1 MRKQQRM
8 LGINTKFLLSNR
20 NDFTQIS
27 FSSHHSF
34 FDFDAVVINTR
45 NLVNQYH
52 SKENLTY
59 ENKLLLSKSNSMII
73 CDDYKRIKQQIID
86 YLTEGKYIYLLMG
99 QNQSFFIYTKAK
111 NYMTGQFDDYIT
123 NFDVYSFLPISIN
136 ETYIHGQEIHFCSH
150 PPYKEFFEKIADF
163 TQYAVYYTAHAIA
176 TPLAKIKDS
185 ENVVSSAI
193 EYSNGKIICLPQPNF
208 ISDSNYTTYWKDHAN
223 SFLDSLF
230 ELNARL
236 QAPEAV
242 VIPAWAESISILDE
256 SHHIDAKNQIIND
269 IAELERNLHEEED
282 MIRHIQNYKNLIASR
297 GTALEEIT
305 KQILSE
311 LGFML
316 FDTEPGRDDIIA
328 KYNDIDIVAEIK
340 GVKNSAAEKH
350 AAQLEK
356 WVSTFL
362 EKNERTPKPILIV
375 NGYCETP
382 LQERKD
388 PVFPDQMIPY
398 STSRNH
404 ALLSTTQL
412 LCLYIEIQI
421 NPSVKEDRIKEL
433 LETVGVYQRYDD
445 ISQYIKCVNET
456 GETND

>member
-150 PPYKEFFEKIADF
+150 PPYKEFFEKI
-163 TQYAVYYTAHAIA
+163 
-176 TPLAKIKDS
+176 
-185 ENVVSSAI
+185 
-193 EYSNGKIICLPQPNF
+193 GGIIRMC
-208 ISDSNYTTYWKDHAN
+208 
-223 SFLDSLF
+223 
-230 ELNARL
+230 
-236 QAPEAV
+236 
-242 VIPAWAESISILDE
+242 
-256 SHHIDAKNQIIND
+256 
-269 IAELERNLHEEED
+269 
-282 MIRHIQNYKNLIASR
+282 
-297 GTALEEIT
+297 G
-305 KQILSE
+305 
-311 LGFML
+311 
-316 FDTEPGRDDIIA
+316 
-328 KYNDIDIVAEIK
+328 
-340 GVKNSAAEKH
+340 
-350 AAQLEK
+350 
-356 WVSTFL
+356 
-362 EKNERTPKPILIV
+362 
-375 NGYCETP
+375 
-382 LQERKD
+382 
-388 PVFPDQMIPY
+388 
-398 STSRNH
+398 
-404 ALLSTTQL
+404 
-412 LCLYIEIQI
+412 
-421 NPSVKEDRIKEL
+421 
-433 LETVGVYQRYDD
+433 
-445 ISQYIKCVNET
+445 
-456 GETND
+456 